1 MTFQALPTST
11 STRRTAQGTYTLRL
25 TESAHRT
32 AFQATEHQ
40 EIRPAAGGETMGPLR
55 LLAAT
60 SLLLRSMSGKA
71 AASRNIGC
79 LLRLAPATP
88 LADLWETGE
97 PTSFDCQLME
107 TINSS
112 CCPLRKA
119 LLREPSLFCVRSNTT
134 GGRV

>member
-1 MTFQALPTST
+1 MTFRALATST
-11 STRRTAQGTYTLRL
+11 STRRKAQGTYTLRL
-25 TESAHRT
+25 MESARRT
-32 AFQATEHQ
+32 AFQATRHK
-40 EIRPAAGGETMGPLR
+40 EIRPAHGGEAMGQLR

-60 SLLLRSMSGKA
+60 SLLLRSISGKA

-107 TINSS
+107 TMINSS

-119 LLREPSLFCVRSNTT
+119 LI
-134 GGRV
+134 